1 MSQEDRTPEEALSSA
16 VDPVRWEAAVRSI
29 VAAATPELE
38 RRARAAS
45 PMIVLSRWTRP
56 VLSAAAAV
64 ALLASAA
71 ILTRAPSEGGVVEVA
86 ANTDVAPE
94 MAIASALLPGA
105 MSTWIMGG
113 ETESVVALVQAM
125 EEGR

>member
-1 MSQEDRTPEEALSSA
+1 MSADDNNLHEELHPA
-16 VDPVRWEAAVRSI
+16 VDPIRWEAAVRSI
-29 VAAATPELE
+29 VASATPELE
-38 RRARAAS
+38 RRARASS
-45 PMIVLSRWTRP
+45 PMIVLARWTRP

-71 ILTRAPSEGGVVEVA
+71 ILSRGREGGTESA
-86 ANTDVAPE
+86 SELAPE
-94 MAIASALLPGA
+94 MEVASALLPGA

-113 ETESVVALVQAM
+113 ETESVVALVQAL